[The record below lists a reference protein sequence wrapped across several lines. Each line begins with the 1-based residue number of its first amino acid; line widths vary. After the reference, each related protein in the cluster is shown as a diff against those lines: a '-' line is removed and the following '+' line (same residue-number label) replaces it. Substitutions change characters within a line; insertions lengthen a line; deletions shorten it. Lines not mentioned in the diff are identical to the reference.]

1 MMNRLRC
8 VAVALLSTLA
18 ACGGASHGGGV
29 ASQQVTPILT
39 TQTPPPGPSTKI
51 RHVVIIFQENR
62 SVDDLF
68 NGLPGADT
76 VRSGVNSKGQK
87 VDLQPIDLS
96 APYDLGHK
104 HSDFTLEY
112 DGGKLDG
119 FDRDNST
126 CQGVTICISRGLR
139 AYGYVPQDEVKPYF
153 IMAERYTFGDR
164 MFQTNQGPSFPAHQY
179 IISGTSTIAD
189 GSALRAADNPVS
201 PQPGNSGG
209 GCDSAPGSLVFLIDA
224 AGNVGHTAFPCFRRL
239 SLMELLDRKSLT
251 WRY

>member
-18 ACGGASHGGGV
+18 ACGGASRGGGV

-139 AYGYVPQDEVKPYF
+139 AYDA
-153 IMAERYTFGDR
+153 IA
-164 MFQTNQGPSFPAHQY
+164 GPTP
-179 IISGTSTIAD
+179 
-189 GSALRAADNPVS
+189 RARAYR
-201 PQPGNSGG
+201 
-209 GCDSAPGSLVFLIDA
+209 
-224 AGNVGHTAFPCFRRL
+224 AG
-239 SLMELLDRKSLT
+239 
-251 WRY
+251 

>member
-1 MMNRLRC
+1 MTSRC
-8 VAVALLSTLA
+8 AAFLLVLLLA
-18 ACGGASHGGGV
+18 ACGQGA
-29 ASQQVTPILT
+29 
-39 TQTPPPGPSTKI
+39 PPALEGATRSAQLPSAAVKFPKI
-51 RHVVIIFQENR
+51 HHVVIIFQENR

-126 CQGVTICISRGLR
+126 CQ
-139 AYGYVPQDEVKPYF
+139 
-153 IMAERYTFGDR
+153 
-164 MFQTNQGPSFPAHQY
+164 
-179 IISGTSTIAD
+179 
-189 GSALRAADNPVS
+189 
-201 PQPGNSGG
+201 
-209 GCDSAPGSLVFLIDA
+209 
-224 AGNVGHTAFPCFRRL
+224 
-239 SLMELLDRKSLT
+239 
-251 WRY
+251 